1 MPVKKRL
8 IKKYPNR
15 RLYDTQTSAYITVV
29 DVKRLI
35 IEQEDIQV
43 LDAKTDEDL
52 TRSVLLQILL
62 EEEAGGAP
70 ILSEVMLAQMIR
82 FYGHAMQGVMGN
94 YLEKNLQ
101 AFVDIQ
107 SRFHDQTKSVF
118 DAKGLPLNAVPSGLP
133 TQEQWSQ
140 LMSNMQAPMV
150 QGFMNNYVEQSKTLF
165 TQMQEQMQ
173 TQAKTMWPGFVV
185 PGTGPAD
192 EKSENKKGS
201 K

>member
-1 MPVKKRL
+1 MPTKKRL

-35 IEQEDIQV
+35 VELEEIQV

-70 ILSEVMLAQMIR
+70 ILTEVMLAQMIR

-94 YLEKNLQ
+94 YLEKNMQ
-101 AFVDIQ
+101 AFVEIQ
-107 SRFHDQTKSVF
+107 SRFQDQTKTAL
-118 DAKGLPLNAVPSGLP
+118 DATGLPLGVIPTGLP

-173 TQAKTMWPGFVV
+173 TQAKGMWPGFVF
-185 PGTGPAD
+185 PSD
-192 EKSENKKGS
+192 SNSKGS

>member
-1 MPVKKRL
+1 MPTKKRL

-35 IEQEDIQV
+35 IDQEDIQV
-43 LDAKTDEDL
+43 VDAKTDEDL

-62 EEEAGGAP
+62 EEEAGGTP

-82 FYGHAMQGVMGN
+82 FYGHSMQGVMGN
-94 YLEKNLQ
+94 YLEKNMQ
-101 AFVDIQ
+101 AFVEIQ
-107 SRFHDQTKSVF
+107 SRFQDQTKSVF
-118 DAKGLPLNAVPSGLP
+118 DAKGMPVAPIPNGLP
-133 TQEQWSQ
+133 TQEQWTQ

-173 TQAKTMWPGFVV
+173 LQAKGMWPGFVF
-185 PGTGPAD
+185 PSD
-192 EKSENKKGS
+192 NS
-201 K
+201 KERK

>member
-1 MPVKKRL
+1 MPSKKRL

-35 IEQEDIQV
+35 VELEDIQV

-52 TRSVLLQILL
+52 TRTVLLQILL

-94 YLEKNLQ
+94 YLEKNMQ
-101 AFVDIQ
+101 AFVEIQ
-107 SRFHDQTKSVF
+107 SRFQDQTKTAF
-118 DAKGLPLNAVPSGLP
+118 DATGLPLGAMPSGLPTGLP
-133 TQEQWSQ
+133 TQEQWAQ

-173 TQAKTMWPGFVV
+173 TQAKGMWPGFVF
-185 PGTGPAD
+185 PSD
-192 EKSENKKGS
+192 SNNKGS